1 MQSLLVAC
9 LCTCQCLLLWSAWT
23 SYLYLP
29 TNTVPEHALL
39 VMSRK
44 SDACVLAEGGGT
56 RVAVYGSHAVGAL
69 LATKQATF
77 YCGVTQSGGFV

>member
-1 MQSLLVAC
+1 MQVIFRIKQ
-9 LCTCQCLLLWSAWT
+9 LCRHSTQSIT
-23 SYLYLP
+23 HVPIVS